1 MREVA
6 TKGLSGAVNVRFF
19 ELPDDLAQCFSTIY
33 RVTVQPLP
41 DGKVSDC
48 LLPEWGNLRMVVE
61 NPPTFTLSTGGEV
74 TSHFAATGPRSH
86 PVNFEVGP
94 CTLWGMGIL
103 PVGWARYINA
113 PAKDCADRVF
123 DGMAEGPFSGFTPLC
138 RELCA
143 SQATEEEDFE
153 RIVEFSRALAPPPK
167 DEARITSIHTAMADP
182 YLIEVPELAD
192 RVGMTVRTL
201 ERMCARYFGFPP
213 RLMLRRQ
220 RLIRSLTAFLAGGAQ
235 NWSKTMDSHYHDHAH
250 FVREFHSFMGM
261 SPTQYAQM
269 DHPILD
275 AFVAE
280 RRRIWGLPAP
290 TSADIPATTTQA
302 G

>member
-19 ELPDDLAQCFSTIY
+19 ALPDDLANCFSTIY
-33 RVTVQPLP
+33 KVTVQPIP
-41 DGKVSDC
+41 GGKVDDC
-48 LLPEWGNLRMVVE
+48 LLPEWGNMRMVIK
-61 NPPTFTLSTGGEV
+61 NPPTFTLSTGREV

-94 CTLWGMGIL
+94 CTLWGMAIL

-113 PAKDCADRVF
+113 SAKDCADRVF
-123 DGMAEGPFSGFTPLC
+123 DGMALSPFSGFTPLC
-138 RELCA
+138 KELCA
-143 SQATEEEDFE
+143 SQASEDEDFA

-167 DEARITSIHTAMADP
+167 DEARITAIHTAMADP
-182 YLIEVPELAD
+182 FLIEVPELAD
-192 RVGMTVRTL
+192 RIGMTVRTL

-220 RLIRSLTAFLAGGAQ
+220 RLIRSLTAFLADGAQ
-235 NWSKTMDSHYHDHAH
+235 NWSRTMDRHYHDHAH

-290 TSADIPATTTQA
+290 TSADIPASTTQA

>member
-1 MREVA
+1 M
-6 TKGLSGAVNVRFF
+6 RFF
-19 ELPDDLAQCFSTIY
+19 ALPDDLVHCFSTIY

-41 DGKVSDC
+41 GQMVSDC
-48 LLPEWGNLRMVVE
+48 LLPEWGNLRMVVK
-61 NPPTFTLSTGGEV
+61 NPPTFTVSSGGEV

-94 CTLWGMGIL
+94 CTLWGIGLL
-103 PVGWARYINA
+103 PVGWARYVQA
-113 PAKDCADRVF
+113 QAKDCADRVF
-123 DGMAEGPFSGFTPLC
+123 DGMKPSPFFGFAPLC
-138 RELCA
+138 EELCA
-143 SQATEEEDFE
+143 SKASEEEDFE
-153 RIVEFSRALAPPPK
+153 RIVEFTRALASPPR
-167 DEARITSIHTAMADP
+167 DEGRIMAIHSAMADP

-192 RVGMTVRTL
+192 RVSMTVRTL

-220 RLIRSLTAFLAGGAQ
+220 RLIRSLTAFLASGAQ
-235 NWSKTMDSHYHDHAH
+235 NWSKTMDAHYHDQAH
-250 FVREFHSFMGM
+250 FVREFRSFIGM
-261 SPTQYAQM
+261 NPTQYAEM

-280 RRRIWGLPAP
+280 RKRIWGLPAP
-290 TSADIPATTTQA
+290 ASAEQVEPTDA